1 MSPDD
6 DLPVSAVASGSR
18 SLSSVPSS
26 RPLARR
32 LLRRT
37 IDLLVVAFLVVV
49 GLSTGSQL
57 VEWWRTDASQISPDV
72 SDLVSIDL
80 DWNRTPIMLRFG
92 EASTSLERIPFHGKR
107 GQLEEELVRIGQS
120 IVTTSE
126 IGSAPPEVAE
136 LDWLTDLQAA
146 APVFWDS
153 TRGNVY
159 RRDEPLPSFVA
170 TRFVDSSAKV
180 PAQDGEA
187 PVQRIVGW
195 GLAFP
200 SGADDWTIYVFH
212 PDSAKSPQAENRP
225 VIALPE
231 GASNVT
237 NLSGSDGCQWRVIQG
252 RGELASWVQHFDRQF
267 GTGQTVARVI
277 HTQTASLKYRRDR
290 ILTDVHIRR
299 EPDGRLT
306 GVLWSAKERETR

>member
-1 MSPDD
+1 M
-6 DLPVSAVASGSR
+6 
-18 SLSSVPSS
+18 SSVPSS

-57 VEWWRTDASQISPDV
+57 IEWWRTDANEITPDLA
-72 SDLVSIDL
+72 DLVGIDL
-80 DWNRTPIMLRFG
+80 DWHRTPIMLRFG
-92 EASTSLERIPFHGKR
+92 NASTSLERIPFHGKR
-107 GQLEEELVRIGQS
+107 QQLEEELVRIGQA
-120 IVTTSE
+120 IVNDSE
-126 IGSAPPEVAE
+126 IGSSPPDQAE
-136 LDWLTDLQAA
+136 RDWLTALQGA

-170 TRFVDSSAKV
+170 TRFVDAGMNG
-180 PAQDGEA
+180 PAQEGD
-187 PVQRIVGW
+187 VSSQRIVGW

-200 SGADDWTIYVFH
+200 SGANDWTIYVFH
-212 PDSAKSPQAENRP
+212 PDSAKSTQAENRP
-225 VIALPE
+225 AIALPD
-231 GASNVT
+231 GASNIT

-267 GTGQTVARVI
+267 GTGHQVARAI

-290 ILTDVHIRR
+290 ILTDVHIRQ